1 MGLKIGKFLTRAF
14 DPKKIVPIV
23 KSVVGGNYM
32 GALSTAAGNV
42 SFGSPAP
49 QQQFAQPSTS
59 FPAAAGGVPMAI
71 PIAQRSA
78 VVTRQPI
85 DQELF
90 NAGLKILDKV
100 GIRVMNPNAVIGQ
113 LRRVLAG
120 MLRFARRTPGLTI
133 VSLLANLGLSAIEAN
148 RVVVWYSTSGKKT
161 RRVRVTNVKALN
173 RSVRRLEGFMRLARR
188 VEGSLA
194 MRARKTGS
202 RSKRCYK
209 CRKSPC
215 SC

>member
-1 MGLKIGKFLTRAF
+1 MGLNLGKFLTRAF
-14 DPKKIVPIV
+14 DPKKIVPIAT
-23 KSVVGGNYM
+23 SLIGGNYL
-32 GALSTAAGNV
+32 GALSSAAGNV
-42 SFGSPAP
+42 SFGSGQPA
-49 QQQFAQPSTS
+49 QYAQPSAT
-59 FPAAAGGVPMAI
+59 FPAAGGGGMPLPVPV
-71 PIAQRSA
+71 AQRGA

-90 NAGLKILDKV
+90 NAALKILDRV

-133 VSLLANLGLSAIEAN
+133 VSLLANLGLSAVEAN

-194 MRARKTGS
+194 MRARKSVG
-202 RSKRCYK
+202 RAKRCYK

-215 SC
+215 CC